1 MRPKSRHFEVPSRR
15 PRRDVGR
22 VTRACLA
29 ERPRSCTLP
38 RTMSYY
44 FPGKNV
50 VITGGSSGIGLAF
63 AKHVACEGATPI
75 LVARRA
81 DVLEQAKKDV
91 LAAAPGAR
99 VELLPLDVASA
110 DDVLSKVG
118 ELAARERIDVLVN
131 NAGVVLPGRF
141 LELDLGEF
149 RRMMDINYF
158 GAVHMCRAVLP
169 SMVERRAG
177 HVLNVSS
184 LAGVIGIYGY
194 TPYAASKFAL
204 AGFSQALRAEMWPH
218 GVGVSVCLPPDTD
231 TPQLAFE
238 NQYKPAETRAI
249 AGNASTLTAEQ
260 VAVAM
265 AKGIEKGRFE
275 IYPDLGSRFF
285 ALAQGIVPGVVR
297 WVCDDAQK
305 KAKSAS

>member
-1 MRPKSRHFEVPSRR
+1 
-15 PRRDVGR
+15 
-22 VTRACLA
+22 
-29 ERPRSCTLP
+29 
-38 RTMSYY
+38 MSYY

-50 VITGGSSGIGLAF
+50 VVTGGSSGIGLAF
-63 AKHVACEGATPI
+63 ARHVAREGATTI

-81 DVLEQAKKDV
+81 DVLAEARRDV
-91 LAAAPGAR
+91 LAAAPGAK
-99 VELLPLDVASA
+99 VELLPLDVASEH
-110 DDVLSKVG
+110 DVMKEVG
-118 ELAARERIDVLVN
+118 ALAERERIDVLVN

-149 RRMMDINYF
+149 RRMMDVNYF
-158 GAVHMCRAVLP
+158 GAVHMCRAILP
-169 SMVERRAG
+169 SMVARRAG

-249 AGNASTLTAEQ
+249 AGNVKTLSADQ
-260 VAVAM
+260 VARAM
-265 AKGIEKGRFE
+265 ARGIEKNQFE
-275 IYPDLGSRFF
+275 IYPDLGSRFS
-285 ALAQGIVPGVVR
+285 ALAQGLLPGVVR

-305 KAKSAS
+305 KAKPAP